1 MSDTNDNVQTPGA
14 TDDANTNTNTDANT
28 DQKLF
33 PESHVL
39 ELRKESAKYRNQV
52 RDLQTKIEEMEK
64 KFSGVDLS
72 EIEKLKAEQDR
83 LEREKAEKNGEW
95 EKLASRMQAEH
106 AKALQDKDS
115 LITNLQKT
123 IERLEAD
130 LGDTILRNEI
140 SIAAAS
146 AKAINPRYVEM
157 AIMSE
162 AVVRKDDNTGRRS
175 IFILDTDGTERI
187 STKTAKPMTVAE
199 RIAELKM
206 MEEHAHL
213 FEGATFGA
221 GSRNSFQGKAIN
233 NPWKKETFNLTL
245 QGQIFKSDP
254 GLAEKLKAEANRK

>member
-1 MSDTNDNVQTPGA
+1 MSDE
-14 TDDANTNTNTDANT
+14 NTNQSGTGENGEGENTNQEA
-28 DQKLF
+28 KMF
-33 PESHVL
+33 PEAHVL
-39 ELRKESAKYRNQV
+39 ELRKEAAKYRNQL
-52 RDLQTKIEEMEK
+52 RDLQSEFDEVK
-64 KFSGVDLS
+64 KKLGGVDLG
-72 EIEKLKAEQDR
+72 EIERLKDEQER
-83 LEREKAEKNGEW
+83 LEREKAEKSGEW
-95 EKLASRMQAEH
+95 EKLASRMRNEH
-106 AKALQDKDS
+106 ASEIKAKDD

-162 AVVRKDDNTGRRS
+162 AVVRKDENTGRRS

-199 RIAELKM
+199 RIVEMKQL
-206 MEEHAHL
+206 EEHAHL

-221 GSRNSFQGKAIN
+221 GSRNSFQGKAIQ